1 MIFSHQIMVAY
12 VASVLKK
19 TTEEEESVPMSK
31 IVNLANKGLE
41 PSVRPLNAS
50 GKGKQLKFACLIL

>member
-1 MIFSHQIMVAY
+1 MVAY

-19 TTEEEESVPMSK
+19 TIEEEESVPMSK

-41 PSVRPLNAS
+41 PSVRPWNAS

>member
-19 TTEEEESVPMSK
+19 TKKRKTKNEKEEEESVPMSK
-31 IVNLANKGLE
+31 IVNLVNKGMNRALDPGTRVE
-41 PSVRPLNAS
+41 RVNS
-50 GKGKQLKFACLIL
+50 

>member
-1 MIFSHQIMVAY
+1 MIFSHQIIVAY
-12 VASVLKK
+12 VASVLKE

-41 PSVRPLNAS
+41 PS

>member
-19 TTEEEESVPMSK
+19 TTEEEESGANEPTRDWNRALDPGTRVER
-31 IVNLANKGLE
+31 VN
-41 PSVRPLNAS
+41 S
-50 GKGKQLKFACLIL
+50 